1 MFDPNQ
7 QSFSYPLAGNSAET
21 GSTPSPTPSPNLAES
36 QTSSETES
44 SGVQPPQVSSIEN
57 SPQPSP
63 SGRQQPQILSVSQP
77 AAFAAPSNPSP
88 SPTPTPVSPARDSSS
103 TVNERSAQVISIQ
116 PHLKPSWPEANTPPR
131 NETPVPVRPEI
142 PSQSAPGS
150 SETANVEDDGSGP
163 EIFRIDEQTATVAT
177 PTDAPSADAPS
188 AAVPTPPT
196 PETPAIKV
204 VASLLKTSHLLR
216 AFLADHFAEFGL
228 SDIRYTVMRRIDQS
242 GDQGCSQAELAR
254 ELNQSESSIS
264 TLIDRMRNDG
274 LIYRLRSQNDRRKRV
289 LLLSDEGRLRF
300 VRARACHGE
309 KMGQLLSGLNE
320 DQVGTLQTSLNVLT
334 DELAETKQTET
345 VRAAA

>member
-7 QSFSYPLAGNSAET
+7 QSVHYPLAGNSSET
-21 GSTPSPTPSPNLAES
+21 GSTPRPASDTSPCGGV
-36 QTSSETES
+36 TES
-44 SGVQPPQVSSIEN
+44 ENAGNQPNPVTGIEDSHQSTQSGVGQPRILPVS
-57 SPQPSP
+57 
-63 SGRQQPQILSVSQP
+63 QQPTINPVSQSP
-77 AAFAAPSNPSP
+77 AARTNE
-88 SPTPTPVSPARDSSS
+88 SPATS
-103 TVNERSAQVISIQ
+103 EQSAQVISIQ
-116 PHLKPSWPEANTPPR
+116 PHLRPTSEPTPIVPTSSPATSTGNLSQPTPGPAQSHDSNDDGGEPSILKIDSQPASEAT
-131 NETPVPVRPEI
+131 
-142 PSQSAPGS
+142 QSA
-150 SETANVEDDGSGP
+150 DL
-163 EIFRIDEQTATVAT
+163 
-177 PTDAPSADAPS
+177 PTQ
-188 AAVPTPPT
+188 PT

-204 VASLLKTSHLLR
+204 VATLLKTSHLLR

-242 GDQGCSQAELAR
+242 GEQGCSQAELAR

-289 LLLSDEGRLRF
+289 LLLSDEGRQRF
-300 VRARACHGE
+300 ARARACHGE

-320 DQVGTLQTSLNVLT
+320 EQVATLQTSLDVLT